1 MEMSTHLF
9 LMLQQFG
16 IDAEVALPSSAL
28 QGWLWISLSSWQKE
42 RSCGMEDAAFSG
54 LNTDG
59 MAAGGGGSVNSTLA
73 CREKRGR

>member
-9 LMLQQFG
+9 LMLQQFS
-16 IDAEVALPSSAL
+16 IDGEVALPNSAL
-28 QGWLWISLSSWQKE
+28 QRWLCISLSSWQE
-42 RSCGMEDAAFSG
+42 RSCRMEDAAFSG
-54 LNTDG
+54 LNTDR